1 MHRPLSRSLSGLLSR
16 RRTFSTYT
24 AMIFLVCLFLLSA
37 CGGGNASPNTTSN
50 QPKKGGNLSVGLI
63 AEPTVLDPLTS
74 VTLYDTDIMANIYD
88 TLFTYDLHNT
98 IQPELVSSYS
108 YPSPTVLS
116 LTLRS
121 GVTFQDGTPFNAEA
135 VIFNLNRFLND
146 KTSPRYTDVVNIAS
160 VKQVSDLQVQILLK
174 QPFAPLLNVLTGSVG
189 MMLSPTAV
197 QKLGKKLGQAP
208 TGVGSGPFMFVEWI
222 KGDHLL
228 LKANP
233 NYWQKDAQGNRL
245 PYLQTIRYRTITNGT
260 VMYTNLETAQIQV
273 ASTIDPNEV
282 AVAKSNASLIYKQV
296 AGPGFGSIF
305 MNNAA
310 APVNNV
316 HVRRAIAWGINRQEI
331 VDHVFHG
338 VGVVAKGPVSPVSWA
353 YNKNIVSYAYDP
365 AKAKA
370 ELAQSGQTNVSLTL
384 LIQSSNPTS
393 LQEAQF
399 IQSELQPVGIT
410 VTIKPEIFTTEVTD
424 VQTFNYQ
431 AALLGWTGSLD
442 PDGSTYPLFTS
453 TGGFNY
459 TKYANSQVD
468 TFLNAARTATNQAQ
482 RVPDYQQAEQL
493 IVQDSPYIFINHP
506 AVYQATT
513 NSVKNYALLPSGV
526 LDFTSVYLSS

>member
-1 MHRPLSRSLSGLLSR
+1 MHRPLSRSLSSLFSR
-16 RRTFSTYT
+16 RGTVSTGT
-24 AMIFLVCLFLLSA
+24 VIFLVCLFILSA
-37 CGGGNASPNTTSN
+37 CGGSNASSNATSN
-50 QPKKGGNLSVGLI
+50 QPRKGGNLSVGLI

-74 VTLYDTDIMANIYD
+74 VTIYDTDIMANMYD
-88 TLFTYDLHNT
+88 TLFKYDLHNT
-98 IQPELVSSYS
+98 IQPELVSSYT
-108 YPSPTVLS
+108 YTSPTVLS

-121 GVTFQDGTPFNAEA
+121 GVTFHDGTPFNADA

-146 KTSPRYTDVVNIAS
+146 KASPRYTDVSNITS
-160 VKQVSDLQVQILLK
+160 VQKVGDLQVNILLK

-197 QKLGKKLGQAP
+197 QKLGAKLGQAP
-208 TGVGSGPFMFVEWI
+208 TGAGSGPFLFVEWI

-273 ASTIDPNEV
+273 ASNIDPNEV
-282 AVAKSNASLIYKQV
+282 TQAKSNASLIYKQV

-305 MNNAA
+305 LNNAA
-310 APVNNV
+310 PPVNNV

-331 VDHVFHG
+331 VDHVFDG
-338 VGVVAKGPVSPVSWA
+338 VGVVAKGPLSPVSWA
-353 YNKNIVSYAYDP
+353 YDKSLSSYAYDP

-370 ELAQSGQTNVSLTL
+370 ELAQAGLTNVSFPL
-384 LIQSSNPTS
+384 LISSGNPTL

-399 IQSELQPVGIT
+399 IQSELKPIGINI
-410 VTIKPEIFTTEVTD
+410 TIKQETFTAEVTD
-424 VQTFNYQ
+424 VQKFNYQ
-431 AALLGWTGSLD
+431 AASLGWTGSLD
-442 PDGSTYPLFTS
+442 PDGSTYPLFTT

-459 TKYANSQVD
+459 TKYSNSQVD
-468 TFLNAARTATNQAQ
+468 TLLNAARAATNQAQ
-482 RVPDYQQAEQL
+482 RVTDYQQAEQL

-513 NSVKNYALLPSGV
+513 SNVKNYALLPSGV